1 MWCNYTD
8 GLLILGKMMR
18 NELLMKTLPGVV
30 WGNYVLFPP
39 PLHYS
44 RSGRETRERR
54 DMRQGRKRTNVQD
67 FNKELSQQI
76 AWPYINHAE
85 AMGDLPT
92 GPEHSHAPVGLRVTK
107 SNFRA
112 RLCCPVQL
120 RKTLNLCAY
129 LVNRNYLNAT

>member
-1 MWCNYTD
+1 
-8 GLLILGKMMR
+8 MR
-18 NELLMKTLPGVV
+18 NELLAKTLPGAV
-30 WGNYVLFPP
+30 WGNDVLFPP
-39 PLHYS
+39 PRPCS
-44 RSGRETRERR
+44 RSGRETRERK

-92 GPEHSHAPVGLRVTK
+92 GPDHSDAPVGLRVTK
-107 SNFRA
+107 LNFRA
-112 RLCCPVQL
+112 RLCSPVQL

-129 LVNRNYLNAT
+129 LVNHNYLNAT